1 MHFVVLL
8 VLIIIINDTT
18 CVKNCHFRTL
28 CSFGFSSYFVF
39 AFVAV
44 LMILYIGDFTYES
57 VYLRLFVII
66 IIAERRAQMNRSRS
80 RTNLAFNNSPDVV
93 REISF
98 DDANDTPTT
107 AAKKP
112 QQQQQRRRRENA
124 NGSAMMAQL
133 EAALNQQ

>member
-1 MHFVVLL
+1 
-8 VLIIIINDTT
+8 
-18 CVKNCHFRTL
+18 
-28 CSFGFSSYFVF
+28 
-39 AFVAV
+39 
-44 LMILYIGDFTYES
+44 MILYIGDFTYES